1 MMDIILVVMLLLVV
15 LALPKSRP
23 HRMNRAEKNEL
34 NRYDSRERGGAS
46 YPFDH
51 LNR

>member
-1 MMDIILVVMLLLVV
+1 MVDTLIVMLPLLAL

-34 NRYDSRERGGAS
+34 NRYDSRERGRVT
-46 YPFDH
+46 YPFDP

>member
-1 MMDIILVVMLLLVV
+1 MVDALIILLLLLAL

-23 HRMNRAEKNEL
+23 HRMNRAEKTEL
-34 NRYDSRERGGAS
+34 NRYDFRERGRVT
-46 YPFDH
+46 YPFDP